1 MGASKRVAERIV
13 HELADSSQTRFMAV
27 RFGNVLDSD
36 GSVVPLFKKQIAAGG
51 PITITHPDMERFFMT
66 IPEAARLILQATTI
80 GQGGEVFVLEM
91 GRPVKILDLARS
103 LVELS
108 GLRFMEDIQVTFS
121 GMRPGEKLTEK
132 LFFDHEKS
140 VPTVSRQIHVAQLET
155 GRRLDVDGLLRSL
168 QLLLRSAADE
178 KDLALR
184 FMALVAGLDQ
194 PDAVTLGDDRP
205 MAPAPKPQVV
215 PLPVASGRSG

>member
-1 MGASKRVAERIV
+1 SVMGASKRVAELIV
-13 HELADSSQTRFMAV
+13 RALAEGSQTRFMAV

-66 IPEAARLILQATTI
+66 IPEAASLILQGRTI
-80 GQGGEVFVLEM
+80 GAGGEVFVLEM
-91 GRPVKILDLARS
+91 GKPVRIVDLARS

-108 GLRFMEDIQVTFS
+108 GLRFMEDVQVVFS

-140 VPTVSRQIHVAQLET
+140 VPTRSRQIHVAQL
-155 GRRLDVDGLLRSL
+155 
-168 QLLLRSAADE
+168 
-178 KDLALR
+178 
-184 FMALVAGLDQ
+184 
-194 PDAVTLGDDRP
+194 
-205 MAPAPKPQVV
+205 
-215 PLPVASGRSG
+215 